1 MKSPKNRRGTT
12 PDMLTSALRYSAL
25 GLQMAFSVLVG
36 FGIGYLL
43 DRELHTQPWMTVL
56 FSILGMGAAF
66 FSVYNAVRELRHAEN
81 NAPKK

>member
-1 MKSPKNRRGTT
+1 MRSSENRRSEA
-12 PDMLTSALRYSAL
+12 PNLLTSALRYSAL

-66 FSVYNAVRELRHAEN
+66 FSVYNAVRGLRQDESDG
-81 NAPKK
+81 PRE